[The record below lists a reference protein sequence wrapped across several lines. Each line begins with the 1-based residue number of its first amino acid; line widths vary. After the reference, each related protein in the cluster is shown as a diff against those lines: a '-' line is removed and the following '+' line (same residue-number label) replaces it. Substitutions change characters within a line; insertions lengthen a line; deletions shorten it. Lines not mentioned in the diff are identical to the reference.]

1 MLSYLGALDYTSHHM
16 ASLIEK
22 LPELKKDHKTSY
34 FAEAYENLLREEQEV
49 RDLLAADPS
58 MAEMADGELANIE
71 IQKKG
76 IEEQLAAI
84 EASEKEEE
92 QFPNEIVLELRA
104 GAGGDE
110 SSLFAAELAAAYQ
123 AYAEIKKW
131 SWKKLE
137 GSSSDVGGYKDASFE
152 VRGKDVYKELRF
164 ETGTHRVQRIPD
176 TEKNGR
182 IHTSTVTVA
191 VLPIRKKVKFEIN
204 PSDLEMEYS
213 RGGGKGGQN
222 VNKVE
227 TAVRLIHIPTGLDV
241 RATSERSQL
250 ANREKAMEILTA
262 KIQMLKE
269 AEEHAKYS
277 AERKSQVG
285 TADRSEKIRTYNFP
299 QDRITDHRIKQSWS
313 NIPGFMQGKLEKII
327 AALEEGKEGDGAD
340 EDSDD

>member
-1 MLSYLGALDYTSHHM
+1 MLFILHTVYGILYTETHM
-16 ASLIEK
+16 NLIDR

-34 FAEAYENLLREEQEV
+34 LAESYEKLLREEEQV
-49 RDLLAADPS
+49 RELLGGDS
-58 MAEMADGELANIE
+58 SLHEMAVKELELIE
-71 IQKKG
+71 TQKHG
-76 IEEQLAAI
+76 IEEQIAAI

-92 QFPNEIVLELRA
+92 QFPNEIVLEIRA

-110 SSLFAAELAAAYQ
+110 ASLFAAELAGAYQ
-123 AYAEIKKW
+123 AYAETKKW

-137 GSSSDVGGYKDASFE
+137 GSASDVGGYKEASFE

-204 PSDLEMEYS
+204 PGDLDMEYS
-213 RGGGKGGQN
+213 RAGGKGGQN

-227 TAVRLIHIPTGLDV
+227 TAVRLIHRPTGLDV
-241 RATSERSQL
+241 RSTSERSQL

-269 AEEHAKYS
+269 QEEHAKYS
-277 AERKSQVG
+277 AERKTQVG
-285 TADRSEKIRTYNFP
+285 TADRSEKIRTYNYP
-299 QDRITDHRIKQSWS
+299 QDRVTDHRIKQSWS
-313 NIPGFMQGKLEKII
+313 NIPGIMAGNLGKII
-327 AALEEGKEGDGAD
+327 AALEEGKEGEASD
-340 EDSDD
+340 EE